1 VDNWVCRSITYIA
14 YILQTQKVLHYMQ
27 WSARDNNWGDGA
39 VGFRS
44 PPEQEG
50 LHDAQV
56 GMWKGVQLRFVVTRS
71 SLRWCSVSKYA
82 ISKKKAT
89 YNV

>member
-1 VDNWVCRSITYIA
+1 
-14 YILQTQKVLHYMQ
+14 MQ

-44 PPEQEG
+44 PSEQEG
-50 LHDAQV
+50 LHVAQV
-56 GMWKGVQLRFVVTRS
+56 GMWKGVQLWVVVTRS